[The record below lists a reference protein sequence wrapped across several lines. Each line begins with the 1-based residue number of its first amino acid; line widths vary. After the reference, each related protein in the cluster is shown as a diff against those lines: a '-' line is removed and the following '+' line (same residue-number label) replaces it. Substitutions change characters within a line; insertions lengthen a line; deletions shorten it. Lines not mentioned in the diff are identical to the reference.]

1 MPDDEGQIESKAWK
15 RRKLL
20 IALPIAAIAAAA
32 AIFLSF
38 YLTRPSVSV
47 LSSAL
52 PDGFDVFGPS
62 RLTSSFRLTGNA
74 SKADL
79 AIVMPSVPVPS
90 DAEGRVV
97 LFGRAAEEGESPD
110 LVLIPDP
117 PLMWESA
124 LSEGSECILYESSD
138 RIASDIAE
146 RLIEADGNAFEVTYS
161 GRVSVANE
169 EEIARKTADADT
181 VLYLTPASSL
191 RTMRT
196 SSIPAVV
203 DFIHGAALETTAV
216 SGTVGIDWDR
226 TIEGLLSGSDALSYA
241 FFSSKD

>member
-1 MPDDEGQIESKAWK
+1 MANVSTMDTEASVAQAIRMIEAGAEYVRFTAQGEREARNLGVI
-15 RRKLL
+15 RRLL
-20 IALPIAAIAAAA
+20 NEKGFTTPLVADIHFNPRAA
-32 AIFLSF
+32 
-38 YLTRPSVSV
+38 
-47 LSSAL
+47 
-52 PDGFDVFGPS
+52 
-62 RLTSSFRLTGNA
+62 
-74 SKADL
+74 
-79 AIVMPSVPVPS
+79 
-90 DAEGRVV
+90 DA
-97 LFGRAAEEGESPD
+97 AAEEVESPD
-110 LVLIPDP
+110 LVLIPDL

-124 LSEGSECILYESSD
+124 LSEGAECILYESSD

-216 SGTVGIDWDR
+216 SGTIGIDWDR

-241 FFSSKD
+241 FFPSKD